1 MATHTPDR
9 AIFRYPRPVQST
21 PASLAGIFQVALS
34 RPILLMVGK
43 VYIPVLFPLTFLIS
57 LCAVALDAALGWGPF
72 LPVPANYGI
81 AAASLVAGLIIV
93 GISYAEL
100 VVRGE
105 GSPSPTAGRTIK
117 LVRTGI
123 YAYSRNPSVHGK
135 LLGVLSV
142 GFVLNSPTFCFVLVP
157 LLLTGSLV
165 EKVVRQEPQLV
176 AIFGAEY
183 ETYRREVPLFFPW
196 KLLFRS

>member
-1 MATHTPDR
+1 MQFTP
-9 AIFRYPRPVQST
+9 AAFSGIFR
-21 PASLAGIFQVALS
+21 VALS

-43 VYIPVLFPLTFLIS
+43 VYIPVLFPLTFLIA
-57 LCAVALDAALGWGPF
+57 LCALALDAALGWGPF
-72 LPVPANYGI
+72 LPTPANYAV
-81 AAASLVAGLIIV
+81 AAVSLVLGLLVV
-93 GISYAEL
+93 GVSYAEL

-123 YAYSRNPSVHGK
+123 YAYCRNPSVHGK

-165 EKVVRQEPQLV
+165 EKVWRQEPQLV
-176 AIFGAEY
+176 AIFGEDY
-183 ETYRREVPLFFPW
+183 ERYRREVPLFFPW
-196 KLLFRS
+196 KIFSRQA